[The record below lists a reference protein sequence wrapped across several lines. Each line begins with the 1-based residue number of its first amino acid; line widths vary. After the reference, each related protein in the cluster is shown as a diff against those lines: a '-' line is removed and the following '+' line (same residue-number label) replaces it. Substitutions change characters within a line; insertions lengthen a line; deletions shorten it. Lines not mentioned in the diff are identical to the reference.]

1 MRIGLFWFDRDLRLH
16 DHPALSKAAREVDY
30 LLCVYVDD
38 TRLSEP
44 SRFVDTGSS
53 NHRKQFLNEGLNDL
67 YESLAQLGQRLHTFS
82 GRPEKIIEALV
93 NLYGVSDVY
102 RSQPSGHYEIRYAEE
117 LLNNCPT
124 LRINEVAS
132 STLLNSADLPFS
144 LDCFPETFS
153 KFRRAVE
160 PLKINPPEATVKRLP
175 PPPVLS
181 ADDEAS
187 MAVFKL
193 ANSMA
198 LASPKSGIPND
209 ATDSTPNTTIATGGE
224 KAGLSHLRE
233 YFKTSYASLYKEQRN
248 DLSAWSHSTKFSLWL
263 AQGSISV
270 REIVDQLHNYE
281 RREGANE
288 STYWIVFELLWREFF
303 FWHARVYGA
312 RLFAFKG
319 VKNKRPLTSAY
330 AERIMRW
337 TKGTTPFPLVNALM
351 NELATTGYMSN
362 RGRQIA
368 ASCLIHELSVD
379 WRFGAAYFEQQLI
392 DYDVG
397 SNWGNWQYIAG
408 VGTDTRDVRRFNIE
422 KQTQTYDPD
431 GTYRRRWLPE
441 REVFSSPHTL
451 HSVDAADWPIA

>member
-198 LASPKSGIPND
+198 LASPK
-209 ATDSTPNTTIATGGE
+209 
-224 KAGLSHLRE
+224 KRH
-233 YFKTSYASLYKEQRN
+233 
-248 DLSAWSHSTKFSLWL
+248 TK
-263 AQGSISV
+263 
-270 REIVDQLHNYE
+270 
-281 RREGANE
+281 RR
-288 STYWIVFELLWREFF
+288 SR
-303 FWHARVYGA
+303 
-312 RLFAFKG
+312 
-319 VKNKRPLTSAY
+319 
-330 AERIMRW
+330 
-337 TKGTTPFPLVNALM
+337 
-351 NELATTGYMSN
+351 
-362 RGRQIA
+362 
-368 ASCLIHELSVD
+368 
-379 WRFGAAYFEQQLI
+379 
-392 DYDVG
+392 
-397 SNWGNWQYIAG
+397 
-408 VGTDTRDVRRFNIE
+408 
-422 KQTQTYDPD
+422 
-431 GTYRRRWLPE
+431 
-441 REVFSSPHTL
+441 
-451 HSVDAADWPIA
+451 

>member
-1 MRIGLFWFDRDLRLH
+1 
-16 DHPALSKAAREVDY
+16 
-30 LLCVYVDD
+30 
-38 TRLSEP
+38 
-44 SRFVDTGSS
+44 
-53 NHRKQFLNEGLNDL
+53 
-67 YESLAQLGQRLHTFS
+67 
-82 GRPEKIIEALV
+82 
-93 NLYGVSDVY
+93 
-102 RSQPSGHYEIRYAEE
+102 
-117 LLNNCPT
+117 
-124 LRINEVAS
+124 
-132 STLLNSADLPFS
+132 
-144 LDCFPETFS
+144 
-153 KFRRAVE
+153 
-160 PLKINPPEATVKRLP
+160 
-175 PPPVLS
+175 
-181 ADDEAS
+181 

-209 ATDSTPNTTIATGGE
+209 APDSTPNTTIATGGE

-337 TKGTTPFPLVNALM
+337 TKGTTP
-351 NELATTGYMSN
+351 
-362 RGRQIA
+362 
-368 ASCLIHELSVD
+368 LS
-379 WRFGAAYFEQQLI
+379 L
-392 DYDVG
+392 
-397 SNWGNWQYIAG
+397 S
-408 VGTDTRDVRRFNIE
+408 
-422 KQTQTYDPD
+422 
-431 GTYRRRWLPE
+431 
-441 REVFSSPHTL
+441 
-451 HSVDAADWPIA
+451 